1 MSEQYKQAKKDFSR
15 IGFSLLALGLVTTIL
30 QLVLSFRWAPYLSGA
45 SGENMEWLMWVIT
58 FVPMYLIA
66 APICLLMMRAVP
78 AEAQAPTKLSGKEF
92 WKLMLMCMPVMYGG
106 NILGNLL
113 SGILSGG
120 TAENVLLDY
129 ISGNPLFSML
139 VAVLIAPVLEE
150 YIFRKQII
158 DRLGK
163 YGEKTTM
170 FFSAV
175 TFGLFHMNLFQFFYA
190 FGLGLL
196 FAYVYTRTRM
206 LRYPVIMHMV
216 INFMGSVIAPLLLSI
231 LDLDALTALENGQ
244 ADMAVLM
251 DILPGML
258 LYMAYFFVLMGSV
271 VAGFVLLMIHRKKWL
286 LLPASQELP
295 EGTEKKTAYG
305 NVGMVLFI
313 GFCAVMIVFSL
324 ISGLL

>member
-1 MSEQYKQAKKDFSR
+1 MSDQLKQAKKDFSR
-15 IGFSLLALGLVTTIL
+15 IGWALLALGLITSIL
-30 QLVLSFRWAPYLSGA
+30 QAVLSIRWAPYLDG
-45 SGENMEWLMWVIT
+45 GTDEWLMWVIT
-58 FVPMYLIA
+58 FVPLYLIGM
-66 APICLLMMRAVP
+66 PVGYLVMRTVP
-78 AEAQAPTKLSGKEF
+78 AESRESVKLSGKEF
-92 WKLMLMCMPVMYGG
+92 VKLMLMCMPIMYGG

-120 TAENVLLDY
+120 TAENALLDY
-129 ISGNPLFSML
+129 ITGNPLLTML
-139 VAVLIAPVLEE
+139 VAVLIAPAAEE
-150 YIFRKQII
+150 FLFRKQII

-163 YGEKTTM
+163 YGEKTAM
-170 FFSAV
+170 LFSAM

-206 LRYPVIMHMV
+206 LRYPVIMHMI
-216 INFMGSVIAPLLLSI
+216 INFMGSVIAPLLLTVI
-231 LDLDALTALENGQ
+231 DFDALTALESGQ

-251 DILPGML
+251 NILPGLL
-258 LYMAYFFVLMGSV
+258 LYMVYFLVLMGSV
-271 VAGFVLLMIHRKKWL
+271 VAGLVLLIIHRKKWL